1 MSAEQAPSD
10 ATFANTPGQRATAQY
25 TATARKQKR
34 WPPHACSKSCDS
46 VRRKTGNAS
55 GAAASSA
62 SFPSRPA
69 YVEVNTCSSA
79 TAARRSCSSSTGVSA
94 RCCSPSSSGATARA
108 VAVAAAAAGGK
119 AGQQGGGGRP
129 AVRPRRSPRAA
140 GWSCPRWH
148 ASAWGRRAASR
159 GYTCA
164 APRGFFAGFLT
175 ATLFL
180 PIGFFMVKFR
190 TNGGGSGGICVPT
203 PAAWRRRAPA
213 VVGGEEAWRP
223 RQRAAPRACGVKA
236 VTSA

>member
-46 VRRKTGNAS
+46 ERRKTGNAS

-119 AGQQGGGGRP
+119 AGQQGGGGG
-129 AVRPRRSPRAA
+129 ARRCALAALHGRLVGRAHVGMLPLGA
-140 GWSCPRWH
+140 AAQQVEAILARRHGAFLQ
-148 ASAWGRRAASR
+148 AS
-159 GYTCA
+159 
-164 APRGFFAGFLT
+164 
-175 ATLFL
+175 
-180 PIGFFMVKFR
+180 
-190 TNGGGSGGICVPT
+190 
-203 PAAWRRRAPA
+203 
-213 VVGGEEAWRP
+213 
-223 RQRAAPRACGVKA
+223 
-236 VTSA
+236 